1 MNKASKKKSDTNT
14 LEEKVKVFLDIY
26 STKELY
32 SASTI
37 FFFGLTLLILN
48 QLILSTLLSP
58 FLALILNVAS
68 VLFMV
73 LPIVI
78 LQYRHFKKMKNVEE
92 NFPNFVKAISEGL
105 TSNMSLPQSV
115 NYASRSNFGALTPY
129 IDSMM
134 SQISWGISF
143 EDSFRNMA
151 RSINNRLITRAVST
165 IIEAHTYGGK
175 ISNALVS
182 IGASVTEIEKLRR
195 ERISMISGQM
205 MQGYVIFFVFVGV
218 MIGLVTFLL
227 PVLGSDAMGV
237 GTGNVDLAAQ
247 YAVKFKH
254 LSIIQGFFSG
264 IAIGK
269 LSEGSIAA
277 GFKHALIMSLIGYAA
292 LTLATL

>member
-1 MNKASKKKSDTNT
+1 MKKVTEKKSDTSSF
-14 LEEKVKVFLDIY
+14 EEKVRIFISAY
-26 STKELY
+26 SNKELY
-32 SASTI
+32 SAGTI
-37 FFFGLTLLILN
+37 FILGIFVLTIN
-48 QLILSTLLSP
+48 QIVLSVFLSP
-58 FLALILNVAS
+58 FFTLLLTIVS
-68 VLFMV
+68 VLLMV
-73 LPIVI
+73 VPVII
-78 LQYRHFKKMKNVEE
+78 LQYRHFQKMKNIEE

-115 NYASRSNFGALTPY
+115 DYASRSNFGALTPY
-129 IDSMM
+129 IDKMM

-143 EDSFRNMA
+143 EDAFRNMA
-151 RSINNRLITRAVST
+151 RSINNHLITRAIST

-175 ISNALVS
+175 ISKALDS
-182 IGASVTEIEKLRR
+182 IGKSVTEIEKLRR

-218 MIGLVTFLL
+218 MIGLVAFLL
-227 PVLGSDAMGV
+227 PVLGTDAMGV

-254 LSIIQGFFSG
+254 LSILQGFFSG

-277 GFKHALIMSLIGYAA
+277 GFKHALIMSLIGYVA

>member
-1 MNKASKKKSDTNT
+1 MKKVKEKKSDTIS
-14 LEEKVKVFLDIY
+14 LEEKVMVLIGAY
-26 STKELY
+26 SNKELY
-32 SASTI
+32 SACSVFI
-37 FFFGLTLLILN
+37 FGLLILMLN
-48 QLILSTLLSP
+48 QVVLSVFLSQFFTLILT
-58 FLALILNVAS
+58 VVS
-68 VLFMV
+68 VLLMV
-73 LPIVI
+73 MPII
-78 LQYRHFKKMKNVEE
+78 LLQYRHFQKMKNVEE

-115 NYASRSNFGALTPY
+115 DYASRSNFGALTPY
-129 IDSMM
+129 IDRMM

-143 EDSFRNMA
+143 EDAFRNMA

-175 ISNALVS
+175 IAKALDS
-182 IGASVTEIEKLRR
+182 IGKSVTEIEKLRR

-218 MIGLVTFLL
+218 MIGLVAFLL

-254 LSIIQGFFSG
+254 LSILQGFFSG

-277 GFKHALIMSLIGYAA
+277 GFKHALIMSLIGYVA

>member
-1 MNKASKKKSDTNT
+1 MKKAAEKKSDMNS
-14 LEEKVKVFLDIY
+14 LKEKVNVFLGAY
-26 STKELY
+26 NAKELY

-37 FFFGLTLLILN
+37 FFFGLILLIIN
-48 QLILSTLLSP
+48 QLVFSAILSP
-58 FLALILNVAS
+58 FLVLVMTVAS
-68 VLFMV
+68 VLLMV

-78 LQYRHFKKMKNVEE
+78 LQYRHFQKMKNIEE

-129 IDSMM
+129 IDRMM

-182 IGASVTEIEKLRR
+182 IGKSVTEIEKLRR

-237 GTGNVDLAAQ
+237 GTGNVNLAAQ
-247 YAVKFKH
+247 YAIKFKH
-254 LSIIQGFFSG
+254 LSVIQGFFSG

-269 LSEGSIAA
+269 LSEGSIEA